1 MKTEQKR
8 VLVRIDDLGIYDP
21 STTNFISALCSGGLH
36 VSCGVVP
43 LWLTNA
49 CRNSLIDLSLSFP
62 ACVEVHQHG
71 YSHNNQS
78 ASEEKYEFGPGR
90 IFDEELKEI
99 SDGRQ
104 ILEDAFGGLFY
115 PAFSPAFGFCDLNL
129 TALLV
134 DAGFSVVS
142 GIRGNAIPSK
152 IPMFSPDV
160 DCFLWDPTRER
171 RWEEIVSDWQSRRD
185 ANFGGI
191 VLHPRL
197 MTRESM
203 EFYSNQLPLLLE
215 NTRSL
220 TFAQLNT
227 VGSSIEL

>member
-1 MKTEQKR
+1 MKTEPKR

-21 STTNFISALCSGGLH
+21 WTTKFISTLCSAGIH

-43 LWLTNA
+43 LWLTNS
-49 CRNSLIDLSLSFP
+49 CGNSLIDLAVSFP
-62 ACVEVHQHG
+62 ACMEVHQHG

-90 IFDEELKEI
+90 KTDEELKEI
-99 SDGRQ
+99 LDGRR
-104 ILEDAFGGLFY
+104 ILEDAFGRLFY
-115 PAFSPAFGFCDLNL
+115 PAFSPAFGWCDLNL

-134 DAGFSVVS
+134 DAGFTVVS
-142 GIRGNAIPSK
+142 GIKGAVIPSK
-152 IPMFSPDV
+152 IQMFSPDV
-160 DCFLWDPTRER
+160 DCFLWDPIRER
-171 RWEEIVSDWQSRRD
+171 QWEEIVLDWQSRRD

-197 MTRESM
+197 MTGESM

-220 TFAQLNT
+220 TFAQLM
-227 VGSSIEL
+227 VASSIEL